1 MQMNSEQREKSR
13 QRQVVV
19 DGDAC
24 PRKVLEI
31 LRSLEPQYAYRLVVV
46 CSFNHR
52 IEGPHTVIV
61 GDEPQATDL
70 AVINL
75 IQTRDVVVTQDW
87 GLAAMVIGK
96 GGQALSPT
104 GRIYREDQI
113 DFLLEER
120 HAKVKFRRGGGR
132 TKGPAP
138 RSVDDDLR
146 FEKSFRMLL
155 EN

>member
-1 MQMNSEQREKSR
+1 MDTKQRETTQ
-13 QRQVVV
+13 QRRVVV

-24 PRKVLEI
+24 PRRVLEI
-31 LRSLEPQYAYRLVVV
+31 LRLLQPQYAYRLVVV

-52 IEGPHTVIV
+52 IEGPYTIIV
-61 GDEPQATDL
+61 GNEPQATDL

-75 IQTRDVVVTQDW
+75 IQPQDVVVTQDW

-96 GGQALSPT
+96 GGRALSPA
-104 GRIYREDQI
+104 GRIYQEDQI

-138 RSVDDDLR
+138 RSLDDDLR

-155 EN
+155 ED